1 MTDKCKKY
9 AEEVEEDE
17 KYLEKLLAYYAQEK
31 LFKKKISCVYLPYRN
46 ENEWSEYPRPWSNSP
61 KDIKQCIVTMIN
73 ILGRDNKNWS
83 DCIDEERVSERKE
96 KLIEKANKLGFT
108 YEKILAELDNN
119 TLGNLIAVETKRQ
132 EMLKLEKIQ
141 SMVSKEEE

>member
-1 MTDKCKKY
+1 M
-9 AEEVEEDE
+9 
-17 KYLEKLLAYYAQEK
+17 
-31 LFKKKISCVYLPYRN
+31 
-46 ENEWSEYPRPWSNSP
+46 
-61 KDIKQCIVTMIN
+61 
-73 ILGRDNKNWS
+73 G
-83 DCIDEERVSERKE
+83 
-96 KLIEKANKLGFT
+96 EKANKLGFT